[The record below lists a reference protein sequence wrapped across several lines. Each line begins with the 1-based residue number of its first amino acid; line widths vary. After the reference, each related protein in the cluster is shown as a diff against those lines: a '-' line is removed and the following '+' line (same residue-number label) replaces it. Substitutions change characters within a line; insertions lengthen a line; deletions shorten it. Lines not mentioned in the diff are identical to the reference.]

1 MFFIIFFFVGE
12 AGSCCRKAKP
22 GWPCSADSRQADQEQ
37 PLPDWRAW
45 SRENSDRGRARAAHC
60 CRKCAWNNRWE
71 NGLWSSYLL
80 RLSILLFLF
89 VTNFLQ
95 AKMCSNVSFLF
106 MLALSMELEFISI
119 IRHSTVVSV
128 LTDQNLQ
135 FEHYEIAK
143 SYLSRL
149 PERKHG
155 KQYLGH
161 FPWFDIYPACTSEQL
176 MTSLVEMKNYSL

>member
-1 MFFIIFFFVGE
+1 
-12 AGSCCRKAKP
+12 
-22 GWPCSADSRQADQEQ
+22 
-37 PLPDWRAW
+37 
-45 SRENSDRGRARAAHC
+45 
-60 CRKCAWNNRWE
+60 
-71 NGLWSSYLL
+71 
-80 RLSILLFLF
+80 
-89 VTNFLQ
+89 
-95 AKMCSNVSFLF
+95 MCSNVSFLF

-119 IRHSTVVSV
+119 IRHYTVVSV

-161 FPWFDIYPACTSEQL
+161 FP
-176 MTSLVEMKNYSL
+176 